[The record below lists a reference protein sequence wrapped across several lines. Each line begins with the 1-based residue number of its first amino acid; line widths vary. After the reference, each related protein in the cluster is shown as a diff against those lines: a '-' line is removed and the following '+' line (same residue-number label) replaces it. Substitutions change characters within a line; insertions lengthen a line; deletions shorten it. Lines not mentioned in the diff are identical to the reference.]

1 MNMTD
6 FYFTGII
13 THIIA
18 YGKTLVDP
26 LKAYKSMTTIYAN
39 EVIDSVIEYESN

>member
-6 FYFTGII
+6 FCFTGII
-13 THIIA
+13 THIMA
-18 YGKTLVDP
+18 YGKTLIDP

-39 EVIDSVIEYESN
+39 EVIDSVIEHDST